1 MSGLN
6 SSRNKMLLET
16 EFIRHYEAFE
26 KEIPKAEMRAVLLT
40 SRWLRAVSMAELGYE
55 LKIAK
60 RSLRTR
66 FRVYKNG
73 RMSKVWIGV
82 RDIGVHRMGKPVQ
95 NRLGVRV
102 GEHFYEG
109 AFISPMDSDEL
120 LVWRRRGKSRTD
132 IEMVKLDIADDVD
145 EIVENYL
152 PDINRKFEE
161 FFHREFRHV
170 LSLAA

>member
-6 SSRNKMLLET
+6 FSRSQLLLDT
-16 EFIRHYEAFE
+16 EFIRRYEAFE
-26 KEIPKAEMRAVLLT
+26 EEIPKAVLRAASLT

-55 LKIAK
+55 LSLDNKAL
-60 RSLRTR
+60 RSR

-73 RMSKVWIGV
+73 RVSKLWIGV

-102 GEHFYEG
+102 GEHFFVG

-120 LVWRRRGKSRTD
+120 LVWRRRGKSRSS
-132 IEMVKLDIADDVD
+132 IERVEIDIADDVD
-145 EIVENYL
+145 SIIENYL
-152 PDINRKFEE
+152 SDINRKFEA
-161 FFHREFRHV
+161 FFHREFKHV